1 MIEIDGLGKDFYRAG
16 ESVVHAIR
24 SIDLKVARGEF
35 LVLLGPSGS
44 GKTTL
49 LRCVA
54 GLTVPDRGEL
64 VLDGVPVYSEAK
76 NILVPPESRRL
87 GMVFQSYAIWP
98 HMTVFDNVALPL
110 SHGKPKMSA
119 SETAERVRWALS
131 LVGLKGYER
140 RPAPLLSGGQQQRVA
155 LARAVATQPS
165 ILLMDEPLSNL
176 DARLR
181 EEVRKEIKDLV
192 SQLGVTVL
200 YVTHDQTE
208 AMELADRVAVIHDG
222 SVLQVGSPEE
232 LYRSPGDPR
241 VAQFFGS
248 MNWINGVLDGA
259 GVIQT
264 SMGPLVVEGHKV
276 SSAGSAVV
284 LAARPEDIE
293 LSVGTLEDAKGDN
306 RFTGR
311 IVSNVFLG
319 DHRIVTVAVKD
330 QKLLVNSP
338 SFAVFQGDVCV
349 RILKE
354 RLSVFARSKLNEAPE
369 ISKDDQSISGYNTAS
384 SRPNLLDE
392 I

>member
-1 MIEIDGLGKDFYRAG
+1 
-16 ESVVHAIR
+16 
-24 SIDLKVARGEF
+24 
-35 LVLLGPSGS
+35 
-44 GKTTL
+44 
-49 LRCVA
+49 
-54 GLTVPDRGEL
+54 
-64 VLDGVPVYSEAK
+64 
-76 NILVPPESRRL
+76 
-87 GMVFQSYAIWP
+87 
-98 HMTVFDNVALPL
+98 
-110 SHGKPKMSA
+110 
-119 SETAERVRWALS
+119 
-131 LVGLKGYER
+131 
-140 RPAPLLSGGQQQRVA
+140 
-155 LARAVATQPS
+155 
-165 ILLMDEPLSNL
+165 
-176 DARLR
+176 
-181 EEVRKEIKDLV
+181 
-192 SQLGVTVL
+192 
-200 YVTHDQTE
+200 
-208 AMELADRVAVIHDG
+208 MELADRVAVIHDG

-306 RFTGR
+306 RFNGR

>member
-1 MIEIDGLGKDFYRAG
+1 MIEIQGLGKDFHRAG

-24 SIDLKVARGEF
+24 SIDLEVAQGEF

-76 NILVPPESRRL
+76 NILVPPEFRRL

-119 SETAERVRWALS
+119 AEVGERVRWALS
-131 LVGLKGYER
+131 LVGLEGFER

-192 SQLGVTVL
+192 TRLGVTVL

-222 SVLQVGSPEE
+222 SLLQVGSPEE

-248 MNWINGVLDGA
+248 TNWINGVLDGP
-259 GVIQT
+259 GVVQT
-264 SMGPLVVEGHKV
+264 SMGRLAVEGPNV
-276 SSAGSAVV
+276 SFEGSAVV
-284 LAARPEDIE
+284 VAARPEDIE
-293 LSVGTLEDAKGDN
+293 LSVGTLEVAEGNN

-311 IVSNVFLG
+311 VVSDVFLG
-319 DHRIVTVAVKD
+319 DHRIFTVVVKD

-338 SFAVFQGDVCV
+338 PFAVFQGDVCV
-349 RILKE
+349 RIPKE
-354 RLSVFARSKLNEAPE
+354 RLSVFGRSDVNEGAE
-369 ISKDDQSISGYNTAS
+369 ISKDEQSISGYSTAS
-384 SRPNLLDE
+384 SRPNLFDE
-392 I
+392 V

>member
-1 MIEIDGLGKDFYRAG
+1 MIEIDGLGKDFHRAG

-24 SIDLKVARGEF
+24 SIDLKVSRGEF

-64 VLDGVPVYSEAK
+64 VLDGIPVYSEAK

-119 SETAERVRWALS
+119 SEVGERVRWALS

-155 LARAVATQPS
+155 LARAVATRPS

-248 MNWINGVLDGA
+248 TNWINGVLDGP
-259 GVIQT
+259 GVVQT
-264 SMGPLVVEGHKV
+264 PMGRLAVEGPKV
-276 SSAGSAVV
+276 SFEGSAVV
-284 LAARPEDIE
+284 VAARPEDIE
-293 LSVGTLEDAKGDN
+293 LSVATLEVTEGNN

-311 IVSNVFLG
+311 VVSDVFLG
-319 DHRIVTVAVKD
+319 DHRIFTVVVND

-338 SFAVFQGDVCV
+338 PFAVFQGNVCV
-349 RILKE
+349 RIPKE
-354 RLSVFARSKLNEAPE
+354 RLSVFGRSDVNEVAK
-369 ISKDDQSISGYNTAS
+369 ISKDD
-384 SRPNLLDE
+384 
-392 I
+392 